1 MKKRLWL
8 IAVFVLVLSLVF
20 AACTP
25 AAEPDEAEPTEE
37 METEVA
43 EEEEEI
49 AEEEEADAEPYEVTL
64 ILKDSTS
71 AGWRYLSAS
80 AIEAGEQLGVNVT
93 EISPLNTQDA
103 EEQYQIFE
111 DQIEKGVDA
120 IIVAPVDSAGIV
132 PAIEKANEAGIPV
145 FFTNTRAFVEDE
157 EDYVSFIGVENEAGG
172 ATVAEYMLGQ
182 FPEGE
187 PINVIVMNGNMAGQT
202 SIDRIAGM
210 YSVLD
215 SDDRVNVLADQEAKF
230 SRAQAQETM
239 ENFLVRFEDIDL
251 VLALNDE
258 MAIGAYNAIQA
269 AGREDEILISG
280 FDGAPEGLQAILD
293 GQILATL
300 SQDLPAQGSEAVAA
314 VKTYLDGGTVDKWI
328 KTGGVAV
335 TTENAQEYLDKFIS
349 GETEEEEEPET
360 AAEPYEVTLIL
371 KDSTSAGWRYL
382 SASAIETGKE
392 IGVNVTEISPLNTQ
406 DAEEQYQ
413 IFEDQIEK
421 GVDAIIIAPVDSAG
435 IVPAIEKA
443 NEAGIPV
450 FFSNTRA
457 FVEDEEDY
465 VAFVGV
471 ENEAGG
477 AVVAEYMLDQ
487 FPEGE
492 PINVIVMN
500 GNMAGQTSI
509 DRIAGIY
516 SVLDNDDRVT
526 VLADQE
532 AKFSRAQAQETME
545 NFLVRFEDI
554 DLVIALNDEMA
565 IGAYNAIEAAG
576 RADEIL
582 ISGFDGAPEGLQAIL
597 DGQILATLS
606 QDLPAQGSEAV
617 IAVKTYLD
625 GGTVDKW
632 IKTGGVAVT
641 IENAQEYLDKFITD

>member
-1 MKKRLWL
+1 MNKRILV
-8 IAVFVLVLSLVF
+8 IAVFVLVFSLLF
-20 AACTP
+20 GACTP
-25 AAEPDEAEPTEE
+25 EPPANNQPEPTEE
-37 METEVA
+37 VEQETEEPA
-43 EEEEEI
+43 EPE
-49 AEEEEADAEPYEVTL
+49 AEDEPYEVTL

-80 AIEAGEQLGVNVT
+80 AIAAGEELGVNVT
-93 EISPLNTQDA
+93 EVSPLNTQDA

-120 IIVAPVDSAGIV
+120 IIIAPVDSAGIV

-172 ATVAEYMLGQ
+172 ATVAEYMLSQ
-182 FPEGE
+182 FPEDE
-187 PINVIVMNGNMAGQT
+187 TINVIVMNGNMAGQT

-215 SDDRVNVLADQEAKF
+215 NDERVNVLADQEAKF

-258 MAIGAYNAIQA
+258 MAIGAYNAIEA
-269 AGREDEILISG
+269 AGRADEMLISG

-293 GQILATL
+293 GNIVATL

-314 VKTYLDGGTVDKWI
+314 VKTYLDGGEVDKWI

-335 TTENAQEYLDKFIS
+335 TIENAQEYLDKFIS
-349 GETEEEEEPET
+349 DEAPAEEEEEMEEET
-360 AAEPYEVTLIL
+360 SAEPYEVTLIL

-382 SASAIETGKE
+382 SASAIAAGEE
-392 IGVNVTEISPLNTQ
+392 LGVNVTEVSPLNTQ

-450 FFSNTRA
+450 FFTNTRA

-465 VAFVGV
+465 VSFIGV

-477 AVVAEYMLDQ
+477 ATVAEYMLSQ
-487 FPEGE
+487 FPEDE
-492 PINVIVMN
+492 TINVIVMN

-509 DRIAGIY
+509 DRIAGMY
-516 SVLDNDDRVT
+516 SVLDNDERVN

-554 DLVIALNDEMA
+554 DLVLALNDEMA

-576 RADEIL
+576 RADEML

-597 DGQILATLS
+597 DGNIVATLS

-617 IAVKTYLD
+617 AAVKTYLD
-625 GGTVDKW
+625 GGEVDKW
-632 IKTGGVAVT
+632 VKTGGVAVT
-641 IENAQEYLDKFITD
+641 IANAQEYLDKFIED